1 MLKLS
6 ILDILGAKI
15 QIFQL
20 FEGTKIVKTFF
31 LFWKKNEYL
40 EKMSFRKCL
49 QQKKSQTDHEI
60 NFGSC

>member
-20 FEGTKIVKTFF
+20 FEGTKIATICDFE
-31 LFWKKNEYL
+31 KKNIW
-40 EKMSFRKCL
+40 EKLSFRKCL